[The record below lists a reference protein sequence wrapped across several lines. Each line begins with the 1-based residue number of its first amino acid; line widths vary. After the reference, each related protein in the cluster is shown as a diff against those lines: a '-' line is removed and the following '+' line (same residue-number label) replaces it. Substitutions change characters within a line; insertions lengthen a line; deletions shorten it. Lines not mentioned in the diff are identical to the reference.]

1 MKQYDRIL
9 LANKAWAKEK
19 LEEDPHFFKEREKEQ
34 NPGFL
39 WIGCSDSRV
48 PPSQIIQAEPGEL
61 FIHRNIAN
69 VVMQDDLN
77 MLSVV
82 QFSVD
87 VLGVEDVIV
96 CGHYGCGGV
105 MAALKGGTSGPID
118 KWLNRIRVVYEAH
131 KEEIDALEHEADRVN
146 RLIEFNV
153 KDQLIE
159 LARTKTIQNAWKKGK
174 RPALHGWVY
183 DMKDGVIKRV
193 LELDNTS
200 DLDAIDEVESPID
213 LNSSN

>member
-19 LEEDPHFFKEREKEQ
+19 IEEDPGFFTKRAKGQ
-34 NPGFL
+34 KPGFL
-39 WIGCSDSRV
+39 WIGCADSRV

-69 VVMQDDLN
+69 VIMQDDVN

-82 QFSVD
+82 QYSVD
-87 VLGVEDVIV
+87 VLEVEDVIV

-105 MAALKGGTSGPID
+105 MAALKGGVDGPID
-118 KWLNRIRVVYEAH
+118 TWLEQIRSVYAAH
-131 KEEIDALEHEADRVN
+131 KDEIDALDNEEDRVN

-159 LARTKTIQNAWKKGK
+159 LARTDTIQNAWSAGK

-193 LELDNTS
+193 LELDHTT
-200 DLDAIDEVESPID
+200 DLNSIDEVNSPID
-213 LNSSN
+213 LNT

>member
-19 LEEDPHFFKEREKEQ
+19 IQDDPEFFKARAKGQ
-34 NPGFL
+34 KPGFL

-69 VVMQDDLN
+69 VVMQGDVN

-82 QFSVD
+82 QFSVE
-87 VLGVEDVIV
+87 VLEVEDVIV

-105 MAALKGGTSGPID
+105 EAALKGGTSGPID
-118 KWLNRIRVVYEAH
+118 TWLENVRKVYDAH
-131 KEEIDALEHEADRVN
+131 KDELEAIDDEEARIS

-159 LARTKTIQNAWKKGK
+159 LAKTDIIQNAWKKGK

-183 DMKDGVIKRV
+183 DLHDGVIKRA
-193 LELDNTS
+193 LELDNET
-200 DLDAIDEVESPID
+200 D
-213 LNSSN
+213 LNSIDTIESPLDIK

>member
-19 LEEDPHFFKEREKEQ
+19 KEEDPEFFKKRAKEQ
-34 NPGFL
+34 KPGFL

-69 VVMQDDLN
+69 VVMQGDIN

-105 MAALKGGTSGPID
+105 MAALEGGTKGPID
-118 KWLNRIRVVYEAH
+118 TWLNRVRAVYKAH
-131 KEEIDALEHEADRVN
+131 KKEIDQFDNEEDRVN

-159 LARTKTIQNAWKKGK
+159 LARTETIQKAWKKGK

-183 DMKDGVIKRV
+183 DMKDGIIKRV

-200 DLDAIDEVESPID
+200 DLDAIDKVESPIA
-213 LNSSN
+213 LNS